1 MQLYITEKPSVAA
14 DIAKALNF
22 KFQRKEG
29 YFDAGDT
36 VITWCYGH
44 LLKSREPEDYNE
56 SYKHWRASDLP
67 LKLHP
72 IQLEPIADKKAH
84 TKQVIS
90 LIKQADL
97 IIHAGDPDDEG
108 QLLVDELLLFA
119 KSKKP
124 VKRLLINDNTD
135 AAIKKAL
142 ANLQDNSKFH
152 GIFQKTLARTT
163 GDLIYGL
170 SMTRAYTLAG
180 KSQGYSGVL
189 SVGRVQTPILGLIV
203 RRFLTH
209 QAHTASFFYTLTG
222 AFNVN
227 DKAFTANWQISNDAP
242 KDEKNR
248 LISKNFAEE
257 LAAKLKGKDAVVNSI
272 KVEDKHTA
280 PPLPFNLVKL
290 QQHMNQRFKLTAA
303 RTLEI
308 TQTLREKHKAIT
320 YNRSDCC
327 YLSEE
332 QYEEAPKLVQALLKN
347 FTELSRID
355 IDVSRKSKAFDN
367 KKVTAH
373 TAIIP
378 TCNVPKMEALTIDE
392 KNVYKAI
399 LDQYIVQFQ
408 KNKSYKEVTVN
419 INVNGEAFTAKAQK
433 IIDAGFTSFLKGVGT
448 ADTTDTT
455 DTENKDADTSGDVNE
470 SGIFEL
476 LKDLKQG
483 LVGICDSVLVNERKT
498 TPPPLFTESTLL
510 AALVRIADFVE
521 NPKIKS
527 LLKEKDKDKK
537 DEHGGIGTPAT
548 RSDMLEKLK
557 KRGFIKLEKDKL
569 IPTQIGIDFLRSL
582 PEEATLPDMT
592 ALWSEKQTE
601 IERGTKT
608 IDEFVSELIADLEEQ
623 IKNVTVSSIKLER
636 DEIATT
642 DKVKQSNQAGCDK
655 LDAPCPNCSKEIK
668 VLPKLFVCSNCSFK
682 IWSTIADKKLT
693 KSMVETLL
701 KKGTTIELKGFKSK
715 AGKEFSAKLTLQDK
729 VTGKVGFVFN

>member
-1 MQLYITEKPSVAA
+1 MQLYITEKPSVAS
-14 DIAKALNF
+14 DIAKALNL

-44 LLKSREPEDYNE
+44 LLKSREPEEYNE
-56 SYKHWRASDLP
+56 SYKHWKASDLP

-142 ANLQDNSKFH
+142 TNLQENSKFD

-180 KSQGYSGVL
+180 KKQGYGGVL

-203 RRFLTH
+203 RRFLAN

-222 AFNVN
+222 AFTVN
-227 DKAFTANWQISNDAP
+227 DKAFTANWQISSDAP

-248 LISKNFAEE
+248 LISKNFAEG
-257 LAAKLKGKDAVVNSI
+257 LAEKLKGRDAVVSSV
-272 KVEDKHTA
+272 KTEDKNTA

-320 YNRSDCC
+320 YNRSDCS

-332 QYEEAPKLVQALLKN
+332 QYEEAPKLVQALRKN
-347 FTELSRID
+347 FTELGAID
-355 IDVSRKSKAFDN
+355 IDVIRKSKAFDS

-419 INVNGEAFTAKAQK
+419 INVDGETFTAKAQK
-433 IIDAGFTSFLKGVGT
+433 VIDAGFTSFLKG
-448 ADTTDTT
+448 TDLT
-455 DTENKDADTSGDVNE
+455 DAENKDADTSRDVNE

-483 LVGICDSVLVNERKT
+483 LVGVCDYVLVNERKT

-527 LLKEKDKDKK
+527 LLKAKDKDKK

-569 IPTQIGIDFLRSL
+569 IPTQVGIDFLRSL

-608 IDEFVSELIADLEEQ
+608 IDEFVSELIADLEAQ
-623 IKNVTVSSIKLER
+623 IKNVAVGSIKLER
-636 DEIATT
+636 DQVATT
-642 DKVKQSNQAGCDK
+642 DQTKQSNQASGEK
-655 LDAPCPNCSKEIK
+655 LNATCPNCSKEIK
-668 VLPKLFVCSNCSFK
+668 VLPKLFVCSNCSLK
-682 IWSTIADKKLT
+682 IWSTIAEKKLT

-701 KKGTTIELKGFKSK
+701 KKGTTTEIKGFKSK
-715 AGKEFSAKLTLQDK
+715 AGKDFSAKLTLQDK
-729 VTGKVGFVFN
+729 VTGKVGFVF